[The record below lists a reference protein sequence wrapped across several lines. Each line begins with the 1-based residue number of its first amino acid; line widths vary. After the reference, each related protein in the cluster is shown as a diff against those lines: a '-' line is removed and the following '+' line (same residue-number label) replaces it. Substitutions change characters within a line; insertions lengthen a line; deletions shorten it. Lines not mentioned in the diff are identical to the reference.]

1 MTHPASAKEDRPEV
15 LLLAGGQASI
25 TAGVLWM
32 LATTLLFVCQ
42 DSTSRILLASYPPT
56 EVAFARYFVH
66 ILLVASFLAWRAPR
80 LMVSRRP
87 VLQMLRS
94 TLLLGTTLF
103 GLLAL
108 KVMPFLDFSA
118 VVWVAPVLV
127 TALSVVILGEKVSW
141 RGWLSVFI
149 GLAGVWVIVAEGG
162 IHISALMLFPLL
174 AALCNALYQ
183 IATRVLH
190 TSDAPLTTLFYTA
203 LVGAIFCAAFLP
215 FVGVAPRP
223 ADLALMAFL
232 GSLGVASHFC
242 MIRAFAAAPAN
253 VVAPFGYTALLWA
266 TLFSVVIFAEIPGV
280 RTMIGTGLI
289 VAAGLSIFLGP
300 RSRRST

>member
-15 LLLAGGQASI
+15 LLLPGGQASI

-87 VLQMLRS
+87 ILQMLRS

-108 KVMPFLDFSA
+108 KIMPFLDFSA